1 MVNRGVL
8 CWEKE
13 GVFGSLYISGKVCK
27 TMVTP
32 LGLIS
37 ASMQTNKPDWQ
48 SDSYHLTTALKVHL
62 LDSAEYQNSQISVK
76 GLFSGFHIFIWE
88 SMACIVGSRGASQL
102 GGTF

>member
-37 ASMQTNKPDWQ
+37 TSTQTNKPDWQ
-48 SDSYHLTTALKVHL
+48 SGSYYLTTTLKVHL
-62 LDSAEYQNSQISVK
+62 LDSAEYQNSQINVPSSK

-88 SMACIVGSRGASQL
+88 SMACKL
-102 GGTF
+102 FGTRS